1 MEASISAAFA
11 LATRHSL
18 RERVAMRVG
27 LLLAVLLLAA
37 CRGPDSEAP
46 PLGVD
51 AASQAAHDAIV
62 ADSVSAGL
70 TARDAAGRVVPGLAQ
85 SWRVSDDG
93 RSIVFRLREARFAD
107 GRAVT
112 AADAVSSLERAR
124 SGRAGAT
131 TRELMAGVT
140 GVVAPLDNVVELQL
154 STAQPELIELL
165 ATPPL
170 AIRPRGRS
178 GTAGPFL
185 AQQVK
190 PAPGDPP
197 RTNLSANPGYFAA
210 ETLTLEKASV
220 RTSTPDEA
228 IARFNRGETELV
240 LGGGLDG
247 LGTARVTVR
256 RESLLLEQPRAALL
270 LLVNHR
276 HPALARAEVRRAL
289 QVAINREALG
299 PALFG
304 SQAAAP
310 VPAIVPANVAGYAP
324 PQPAWAREP
333 LVARQE
339 LARGLLAVAAPGKP
353 LRLTVA
359 VTDSQAE
366 ARLLTVVAAD
376 LAQVGVEL
384 ALARR
389 TPADHRKAVQKG
401 DFDLALVR
409 RDTPVDS
416 PVPFLVQLRCGQN
429 PFGVCLPE
437 ADRLLAESWTAQT
450 HAERMQKIAAAEKLW
465 ADDAAAIGLV
475 QPLGWSLVAPRIA
488 GFMPNPS
495 GSHALRHLTL
505 NADRRLLK

>member
-1 MEASISAAFA
+1 
-11 LATRHSL
+11 
-18 RERVAMRVG
+18 MRAG
-27 LLLAVLLLAA
+27 LLLAALLLAA
-37 CRGPDSEAP
+37 CRGPDAETP
-46 PLGVD
+46 PLAVD

-70 TARDAAGRVVPGLAQ
+70 TARDPAGRIVPGLAQ

-93 RSIVFRLREARFAD
+93 LSIVFRLREARFAD

-140 GVVAPLDNVVELQL
+140 AIAAPLDNVVELQL
-154 STAQPELIELL
+154 STPQPELIELL
-165 ATPPL
+165 ATPSL
-170 AIRPRGRS
+170 AVRPRGRS

-190 PAPGDPP
+190 PAPGEPA
-197 RTNLSANPGYFAA
+197 RTNLKRNPGYFAA
-210 ETLTLEKASV
+210 DALGLEAANV
-220 RTSTPDEA
+220 RTSAPDDA
-228 IARFNRGETELV
+228 VARFNRGETELV

-276 HPALARAEVRRAL
+276 HPALAKAEIRRAL

-310 VPAIVPANVAGYAP
+310 VPAIVPANVAGYTP
-324 PQPAWAREP
+324 PVPAWAREP

-339 LARGLLAVAAPGKP
+339 LARGLLATAAPAAP
-353 LRLTVA
+353 LKLTVA

-366 ARLLTVVAAD
+366 ARLLTAVAAD

-384 ALARR
+384 ALVRR
-389 TPADHRKAVQKG
+389 APADHRKAVLQG
-401 DFDLALVR
+401 DYELALIR

-416 PVPFLVQLRCGQN
+416 PIPFLAQLRCGRN
-429 PFGVCLPE
+429 RAGVCLPE
-437 ADRLLAESWTAQT
+437 ADRLLADSWTAAT
-450 HAERMQKIAAAEKLW
+450 RAERLQKIAAAEALW
-465 ADDAAAIGLV
+465 AADAAVIGLV
-475 QPLGWSLVAPRIA
+475 QPLGWSLVSPRIS
-488 GFMPNPS
+488 GFAPNPS

-505 NADRRLLK
+505 DPDRRLLK